1 MTGAQ
6 AVQRL
11 RRADLVEGLGIH
23 VGPASVALAHVRKR
37 FLRVSLEGA
46 IVEPLPPEREGPLRR
61 ERLATAVR
69 SFIQARA
76 IDPRR
81 AALVLPRSAVMASRV
96 LLPLAAKENLTQV
109 LEYEI
114 ENLVPLPREDLYY
127 AHTMRPSGEDRIAVT
142 LLCVARTVLQEH
154 LEALAEAGVRPRVVT
169 VTSFALADWAA
180 FASEREGPVG
190 VVVAEGDSVEVTVV
204 DGDVPVTSQ
213 ILPGRVLA
221 TPDGFVRGVGRVLEE
236 HGGGDELRL
245 YGWRLGTGAGAIGAA
260 PESELL
266 ALGRERLQASAD
278 FFEDESAAALPAVGG
293 ALGVV
298 REATVDVNLLPADQ
312 RRGSEDGMSLATIGM
327 TALVGLLLLVLGAST
342 LIKDE
347 LLYRSVTGRLA
358 ELSPRVEAVRALQDD
373 IAALQSRLDTLEEGQ
388 DRRAVDLV
396 EGLTELVP
404 TSAYLTTL
412 AFRRGRVTMDGHAA
426 SASDVLTALE
436 KSRRFKNVA
445 FSSPTTRAGDK
456 ERFALAAEVGR

>member
-1 MTGAQ
+1 MKLPLSW
-6 AVQRL
+6 L
-11 RRADLVEGLGIH
+11 RDLVAVDASAGEVAARLTARGFYVEGVESH
-23 VGPASVALAHVRKR
+23 
-37 FLRVSLEGA
+37 GA
-46 IVEPLPPEREGPLRR
+46 
-61 ERLATAVR
+61 
-69 SFIQARA
+69 
-76 IDPRR
+76 
-81 AALVLPRSAVMASRV
+81 AAP
-96 LLPLAAKENLTQV
+96 
-109 LEYEI
+109 
-114 ENLVPLPREDLYY
+114 
-127 AHTMRPSGEDRIAVT
+127 
-142 LLCVARTVLQEH
+142 
-154 LEALAEAGVRPRVVT
+154 
-169 VTSFALADWAA
+169 
-180 FASEREGPVG
+180 G
-190 VVVAEGDSVEVTVV
+190 VVVA
-204 DGDVPVTSQ
+204 
-213 ILPGRVLA
+213 
-221 TPDGFVRGVGRVLEE
+221 RVLEVAR
-236 HGGGDELRL
+236 HPNADKLSLCRVDGGGDELRL